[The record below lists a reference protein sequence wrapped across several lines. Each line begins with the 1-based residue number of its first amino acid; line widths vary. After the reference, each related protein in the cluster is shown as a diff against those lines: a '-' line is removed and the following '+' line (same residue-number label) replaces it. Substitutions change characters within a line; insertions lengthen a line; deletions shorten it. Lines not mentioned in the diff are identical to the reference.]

1 LKTGKPLL
9 PAVNISDI
17 RNDILKKLLDIAAL
31 RRKLAE
37 LGQNHVLRFYESL
50 DHSAR
55 QNFTRQL
62 QTLDFQNLAELIE
75 QYVRH
80 APVVPLPAKIEPV
93 PAYPRVPDASNKAM
107 YQEAEKR
114 GRQLLSEGKVA
125 AFLVAG
131 GQGTRLGYDG
141 PKGEYPI
148 TPVKNKSLFQ
158 VFAEQLLAHG
168 RRAGAMIPWYIMT
181 SDNNDVQTRAF
192 FHKHEFFGYP
202 EDAVFF
208 FQQGMMPAFSTDGKL
223 LLAEKDSL
231 ALSPDGHGGSL
242 RALDKSGALED
253 MQKRNVQHLSYF
265 QVDNPLVHCIDPL
278 FLGLH
283 DMTGSEMSSKT
294 IPKAG
299 PLERV
304 GNFVVGDGVLQVIE
318 YSDLPEPL
326 ATQTNANGTP
336 RFNSGSI
343 AIHALRVSFIQRLNE
358 GGRLRLPWHRAL
370 KKVPFIDDIGRL
382 IKPDKPN
389 AVKLEQFVFD
399 AIPLAKDAM
408 VYTTERAEEF
418 SPVKNAEGS
427 DSPETC
433 RRDQIRRCARWL
445 KEAGV
450 EVPYRGTEPDATIE
464 ISPLRAVAPEDLKAK
479 PLPPRQIKNG
489 ASVYLG
495 LDSSS

>member
-1 LKTGKPLL
+1 LQ
-9 PAVNISDI
+9 V
-17 RNDILKKLLDIAAL
+17 LD
-31 RRKLAE
+31 
-37 LGQNHVLRFYESL
+37 Y
-50 DHSAR
+50 
-55 QNFTRQL
+55 
-62 QTLDFQNLAELIE
+62 QNLADLI
-75 QYVRH
+75 QQHVLH
-80 APVVPLPAKIEPV
+80 QSTIALPTKLEPV
-93 PAYPRVPDASNKAM
+93 PAYPRIPDPARKPL

-148 TPVKNKSLFQ
+148 TPVKNKTLFQ

-168 RRAGAMIPWYIMT
+168 RRAGALIPWYIMT

-192 FHKHEFFGYP
+192 FHKHYFFGYP

-208 FQQGMMPAFSTDGKL
+208 FQQGMMPAFSLDGKL
-223 LLAEKDSL
+223 LLAENDSL

-242 RALDKSGALED
+242 RALDKSGALSD
-253 MQKRNVQHLSYF
+253 MQRRNVEHISYF

-283 DMTGSEMSSKT
+283 DLTGSEMSSKT
-294 IPKAG
+294 VPKAS
-299 PLERV
+299 PTERV
-304 GNFVVGDGVLQVIE
+304 GNFVLGDGLLQVIE
-318 YSDLPEPL
+318 YTDLPEAL
-326 ATQTNANGTP
+326 ATQTNPDGSY

-343 AIHALRVSFIQRLNE
+343 AIHALRVSFIRRLNE
-358 GGRLRLPWHRAL
+358 GGRLSLPWHRAV
-370 KKVPFIDDIGRL
+370 KKVPCINDAGHL

-408 VYTTERAEEF
+408 VYTTDRAEEF
-418 SPVKNAEGS
+418 SPVKNAEGA

-433 RRDQIRRCARWL
+433 RRDQIRRAARWL
-445 KEAGV
+445 REAGV
-450 EVPYRGTEPDATIE
+450 EIPCRGPEPDAAIE
-464 ISPLRAVAPEDLKAK
+464 ISPLKALSPDDLKGK
-479 PLPPRQIKNG
+479 SLPFRQIKSG

-495 LDSSS
+495 SE